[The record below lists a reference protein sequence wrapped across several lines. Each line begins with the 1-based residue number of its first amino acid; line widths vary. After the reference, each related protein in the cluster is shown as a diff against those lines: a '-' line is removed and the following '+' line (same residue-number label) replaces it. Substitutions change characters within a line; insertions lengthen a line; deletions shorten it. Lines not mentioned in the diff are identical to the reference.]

1 MIKITIPSGY
11 DGEDYFGEAE
21 VVYFENEGKK
31 QFGPDEIRIVVE
43 QVLSFVRETTLGS
56 TYETPT
62 APECMNIIKYGLSID
77 VLTVPFKMR
86 YDQDA
91 LITLRDLL
99 AEAIGKGGEVERMR
113 EFLRIHFELGQDL
126 VKIGEIIGAFRDLIV
141 EDAKRQLGFG
151 E

>member
-11 DGEDYFGEAE
+11 DGKDYFGEAE

-31 QFGPDEIRIVVE
+31 QFGSDEIRIVVE
-43 QVLSFVRETTLGS
+43 QILSFVRETKLDS
-56 TYETPT
+56 TYESPT
-62 APECMNIIKYGLSID
+62 SPECMNIVKYGLSID
-77 VLTVPFKMR
+77 ILTVPFKMR

-99 AEAIGKGGEVERMR
+99 TEAISKGGEVETMR
-113 EFLRIHFELGQDL
+113 EFLRIHFELGEDL
-126 VKIGEIIGAFRDLIV
+126 VKIGEVRSAFRDLIV
-141 EDAKRQLGFG
+141 EEAKRQLGFG

>member
-1 MIKITIPSGY
+1 MIKITIPAEY
-11 DGEDYFGEAE
+11 DGDGYMGVVG

-31 QFGPDEIRIVVE
+31 QFGSDEIRIVVE

-99 AEAIGKGGEVERMR
+99 TEAISKGGEVETMR
-113 EFLRIHFELGQDL
+113 EFLRIHFELGE
-126 VKIGEIIGAFRDLIV
+126 VRSTFRDLIV
-141 EDAKRQLGFG
+141 EEAKRQLGFG